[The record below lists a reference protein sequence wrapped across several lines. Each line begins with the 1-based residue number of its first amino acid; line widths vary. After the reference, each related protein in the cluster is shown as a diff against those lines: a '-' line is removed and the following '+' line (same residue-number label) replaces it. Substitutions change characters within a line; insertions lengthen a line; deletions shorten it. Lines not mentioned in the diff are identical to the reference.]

1 MEQQAEEMEIHNRE
15 LALQA
20 EELSKQVDA
29 LEEKDRSNQE
39 LLAKRDLR
47 ASTLKTISKE
57 VCAETKSMKSAA
69 VPVNNLFGGE
79 EYVKVKK
86 SDWNKILDAFN
97 RAISRNY
104 LLEKYEKKISNLE
117 KKITVLSDQIDKL
130 KQFVASRNLGE
141 AFKEFVK
148 SMGAKTLKKKLE
160 EQKNKVAEQNRQH
173 RVVRGETDRKKRLEQ
188 EM

>member
-1 MEQQAEEMEIHNRE
+1 M
-15 LALQA
+15 
-20 EELSKQVDA
+20 
-29 LEEKDRSNQE
+29 
-39 LLAKRDLR
+39 
-47 ASTLKTISKE
+47 
-57 VCAETKSMKSAA
+57 
-69 VPVNNLFGGE
+69 
-79 EYVKVKK
+79 
-86 SDWNKILDAFN
+86 
-97 RAISRNY
+97 
-104 LLEKYEKKISNLE
+104 LEKYEKKISNLE